1 MKCVQKYQQIDKS
14 QEKILNSDD
23 EVSKA
28 VIEQYKV
35 SEPMPN
41 IPEMAEVW
49 AGAQNMLFD
58 AGSGN
63 MTPKDAADNA
73 VKTIKE
79 SIEQKY

>member
-1 MKCVQKYQQIDKS
+1 MSYQKLSLIS
-14 QEKILNSDD
+14 TLF
-23 EVSKA
+23 
-28 VIEQYKV
+28 

-49 AGAQNMLFD
+49 SGAENMLFD
-58 AGSGN
+58 AGSN
-63 MTPKDAADNA
+63 KMTPQEAADCDNA